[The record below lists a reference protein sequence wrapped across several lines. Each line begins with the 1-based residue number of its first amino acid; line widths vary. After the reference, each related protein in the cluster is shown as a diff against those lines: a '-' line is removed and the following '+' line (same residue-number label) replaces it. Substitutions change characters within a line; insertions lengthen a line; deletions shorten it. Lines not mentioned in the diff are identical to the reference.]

1 MQIQWNVF
9 ILRDTMS
16 SSGSSNS
23 ILQMTKIRLWDFETL
38 LFLNTLLQINYGWD
52 YHWHIITILFLVFE
66 SFFNQMQII
75 LYNSFTRFFPHNDY
89 SWFLIQILHLYNG
102 FSFSSLFSNNNVLKD
117 SCFSIRCNWICW
129 KGKELNSGNQSMI
142 QLCLS
147 HQN

>member
-1 MQIQWNVF
+1 MSLYSETQCLHPVLPIQSCKW
-9 ILRDTMS
+9 LRY
-16 SSGSSNS
+16 
-23 ILQMTKIRLWDFETL
+23 DFETL

-89 SWFLIQILHLYNG
+89 SWFLIQILHLYKG

>member
-1 MQIQWNVF
+1 MSLYSETQCLHPVLPIQSCKW
-9 ILRDTMS
+9 LRY
-16 SSGSSNS
+16 
-23 ILQMTKIRLWDFETL
+23 DFETL
-38 LFLNTLLQINYGWD
+38 RLFFLNTLLQINYGWD

-89 SWFLIQILHLYNG
+89 SWFLIQILHLYKG